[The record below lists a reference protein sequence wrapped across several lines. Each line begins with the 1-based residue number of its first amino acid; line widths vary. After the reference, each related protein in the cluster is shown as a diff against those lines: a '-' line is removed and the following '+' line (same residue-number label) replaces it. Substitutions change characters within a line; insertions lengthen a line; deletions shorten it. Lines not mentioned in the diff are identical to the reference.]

1 MREHVSVCEAQ
12 KEKGNWIK
20 KWHKYYENE
29 KQLHL
34 IGIAKIKN
42 NDQYSLLLS
51 YLTFKIL

>member
-20 KWHKYYENE
+20 KWHKYENE